1 MKGVAWVLVTSKDLF
16 KIAKHH
22 KFAIPAVNFM
32 DQYTLRTYISV
43 AEKLNL
49 PIIVSFA
56 QAHHEEMDLEE
67 AALLGKYYAKNAKT
81 PVVLHLDHGEDV
93 AFIKNAVDFGFSSVM
108 IDASL
113 DNMEENIRKTNE
125 VISYAHAHNVVV
137 EAEIGHVG
145 SGDNY
150 EKQEHSDSLYTTLD
164 EASTFYKATNVD
176 SLAISIGTAHGQY
189 TGQPSINFNRLQEI
203 EKNVEVPLVLHGGSS
218 SGDANLTR
226 CARSGIVKINIF
238 TDIVNNAVRNL
249 NLTNSN
255 YFDVQKQMCA
265 GMAECL
271 THYYGVFKTQT
282 VSL

>member
-1 MKGVAWVLVTSKDLF
+1 DWSSDVCSSDL
-16 KIAKHH
+16 
-22 KFAIPAVNFM
+22 
-32 DQYTLRTYISV
+32 
-43 AEKLNL
+43 
-49 PIIVSFA
+49 
-56 QAHHEEMDLEE
+56 
-67 AALLGKYYAKNAKT
+67 
-81 PVVLHLDHGEDV
+81 
-93 AFIKNAVDFGFSSVM
+93 
-108 IDASL
+108 
-113 DNMEENIRKTNE
+113 
-125 VISYAHAHNVVV
+125 
-137 EAEIGHVG
+137 
-145 SGDNY
+145 
-150 EKQEHSDSLYTTLD
+150 
-164 EASTFYKATNVD
+164 D